1 MCDVGNSIGAKGI
14 PDTHFPPTATGC
26 LPTPFRQRRV
36 GVCQPSRPN
45 GDSGREDLGWD
56 HPGINHVHLQQLRR
70 NQTVHRARAAAR
82 CVRGVLTRSPRH
94 RAAEVWRIGANPGA
108 AARSAWQ
115 CGERG
120 RALRPGLG
128 SGLGP
133 WIGARGAPQQSPIL
147 RPGQR
152 RLSLRLG
159 SAPIAR

>member
-1 MCDVGNSIGAKGI
+1 MVTAVEKTSGGTTLESVTYTYRSFAATKGLVGASCGSPRDG
-14 PDTHFPPTATGC
+14 
-26 LPTPFRQRRV
+26 
-36 GVCQPSRPN
+36 
-45 GDSGREDLGWD
+45 
-56 HPGINHVHLQQLRR
+56 
-70 NQTVHRARAAAR
+70 
-82 CVRGVLTRSPRH
+82 RGVLARSPRH

-108 AARSAWQ
+108 AARPASQ
-115 CGERG
+115 CGEQG

-147 RPGQR
+147 RPGQW